1 MQDIA
6 ITFNIIV
13 GILTVLLLGT
23 LLIVRNLLLK
33 LEKYEDA
40 VLIQTQRLQNIS
52 NTILESKQHLQNLD
66 EKGVFQSDDEVGE
79 FFNQMQQVQDE
90 LNAYIIDIDDAEKEK
105 QS

>member
-40 VLIQTQRLQNIS
+40 VFIQTQRLQNIS